1 MGIVFQKRSEK
12 MKITIDYKF
21 VSLNEYI
28 QAERGNKFA
37 AANIKSKETKAV
49 EYYAVGKKWLKFPC
63 KVIFTWHLSNKRKD
77 IDNTSFARKFI
88 LDGLVKAEVIP
99 DDNLRYIQGLED
111 KIVFDDRDYVEIE
124 FEEME

>member
-1 MGIVFQKRSEK
+1 

-49 EYYAVGKKWLKFPC
+49 EYYAVGMKWLKFPC

-77 IDNTSFARKFI
+77 LDNTSFARKFI

-99 DDNLRYIQGLED
+99 DDNLKHIQGLED
-111 KIVFDDRDYVEIE
+111 RIIFDERDYVEVE
-124 FEEME
+124 FEEMEG